1 MKTTRHWTVAAA
13 MTAAGVAMAEN
24 YVWNGGGADA
34 KWTTAAN
41 WYIQTPWQQATE
53 CPKAG
58 DVILVGK
65 NVPMP
70 LDLSDAESVGV
81 LNSVTSVQLTE
92 LGSIFNVSV
101 PSGADVTI
109 HAPIRGGSGSTGNS
123 GLGQAYFTGSGVV
136 RLAATNLSDYCMN
149 VLSANGADM
158 WLPQNGDLQ
167 LSAYQLGS
175 VTVTNGATLHMPT
188 RHDGNL
194 NTGGNYVQAQRL
206 YGDGSIAASENTEL
220 RFGGSGGVF
229 AGTIAANVRLF
240 SGGVEYLTGTNSPM
254 NWNAPRIFNA
264 YTKWSTGSGVLGV
277 MKFGKAGENSS
288 IGKIGEFQTNVRGG
302 TYLYLG
308 AGEETDKYL
317 SVYANAD
324 GYATIDGGACGGLA
338 FTGAGGFYVRFGSAL
353 TNGIVGLNGSNTTAC
368 VFRGKCREVNSNFLA
383 TVVKK
388 GTGTWRF
395 ANPDPVGYMADMT
408 NRTFRGSISV
418 DEGVLQFD
426 TVSPPG
432 ECCSVGLATVLKGPK
447 LGAWTTLPAVEW
459 AFSLGGTNAAL
470 NALAEGT
477 LEYTGTMAGL
487 CDRRK
492 VRLEADGRFRA
503 NGAKKIRY
511 RMAAPTLPREKK
523 LTLDGSSAASN
534 EVHDVTDNEAY
545 PVSVVKEGTG
555 TWVLGGDQ
563 SFHGDLAV
571 KGGKLIV
578 RKHDAGSNYTWFRF
592 TVKDMF
598 DPVNVSATKDNI
610 SIRYLGLFDADGW
623 SQTLGTRASEDS
635 FAASVEPGEAGYDT
649 TRSHHK
655 GSYWV
660 APNDD
665 NITNLFGTSFVYD
678 VCYYNADRSS
688 DKYYPKLAET
698 NTWASYV
705 VRLTNGAP
713 AIATYDWAN
722 TYGWTSGNK
731 GGFHWTP
738 CAWSLEGSVDGIH
751 WENVKPDGGDY
762 SITTNDC
769 PAVAYDAYFIRS
781 GAVYNNTIG
790 SLSPSSPI
798 RHSGGYAIRGTS
810 QADYPVLCNVRSVNV
825 VNGAT
830 LEADGPL
837 SLSNL
842 TVDAGD
848 STGTI
853 KGFSF
858 AYDCTVNVT
867 NAGSG
872 LSVELPLVLADVPG
886 GPVNTAGWQVKVNGE
901 TKPAYTVRVDG
912 NGRLSLCRPG
922 TLLTVR

>member
-1 MKTTRHWTVAAA
+1 MNIARLWTVVAA

-24 YVWNGGGADA
+24 YVWTGGGADA

-41 WYIQTPWQQATE
+41 WYVQTPWQQATE

-58 DVILVGK
+58 DVILVGIDS
-65 NVPMP
+65 PMP
-70 LDLSDAESVGV
+70 LDLSDVESVGV
-81 LNSVTSVQLTE
+81 LNSVKSVQLAE
-92 LGSIFNVSV
+92 PGSIFNVSI

-109 HAPIRGGSGSTGNS
+109 NAPIRGGTGTAGNYASGQT
-123 GLGQAYFTGSGVV
+123 YFTGSGTV
-136 RLAATNLSDYCMN
+136 RLAATNMQDYCMN
-149 VLSANGADM
+149 VLSADGTDL
-158 WLPQNGDLQ
+158 WLPQNGDLL
-167 LSAYQLGS
+167 LSAYQLGF

-188 RHDGNL
+188 RHDGSQNMG
-194 NTGGNYVQAQRL
+194 NNYVMAQRL
-206 YGDGSIAASENTEL
+206 YGDGGIAASENTEL

-229 AGTIAANVRLF
+229 SGTIAAKIRIF

-254 NWNAPRIFNA
+254 SWNSPRVFGA
-264 YTKWSTGSGVLGV
+264 YTKWSTGGGVLGV
-277 MKFGKAGENSS
+277 MKFGKTGENSS
-288 IGKIGEFQTNVRGG
+288 IGKIGDFQTNVRGG

-317 SVYANAD
+317 SVFANSD
-324 GYATIDGGACGGLA
+324 GYATIDGGAYGGLT
-338 FTGAGGFYVRFGSAL
+338 FTGAGGFKVSFYAAY
-353 TNGIVGLNGSNTTAC
+353 NGIVGLNGSNTTAC
-368 VFRGKCREVNSNFLA
+368 VFRGKCLETDSTFLA

-395 ANPDPVGYMADMT
+395 ANPDPVGYLVDMT
-408 NRTFRGSISV
+408 NRTFRGSVSV

-426 TVSPPG
+426 TISPPG
-432 ECCSVGLATVLKGPK
+432 EHCSVGLATVLKGPK
-447 LGAWTTLPAVEW
+447 LGAWASLPDVDW

-511 RMAAPTLPREKK
+511 RMAAPTSPRAKK

-534 EVHDVTDNEAY
+534 EVHDVTDSADY

-555 TWVLGGDQ
+555 TWILGGDQ

-578 RKHDAGSNYTWFRF
+578 RKYDSGSNYTWFRF
-592 TVKDMF
+592 TVKDLF
-598 DPVNVSATKDNI
+598 DPVSGTKGNI
-610 SIRYLGLFDADGW
+610 SIRYFGLFDADGW
-623 SQTLGTRASEDS
+623 SQTLDTRGSEDS

-649 TRSHHK
+649 TRDHRK
-655 GSYWV
+655 GVYSV
-660 APNDD
+660 VPNDD
-665 NITNLFGTSFVYD
+665 NITNLFGKSFVYD
-678 VCYYNADRSS
+678 VGFYNANRSDIS
-688 DKYYPKLAET
+688 YPKLAET
-698 NTWASYV
+698 NTWVSYV

-722 TYGWTSGNK
+722 TYGWNTGNK

-738 CAWSLEGSVDGIH
+738 CAWALEGSVDGIH
-751 WENVKPDGGDY
+751 WENVKPDGGDF
-762 SITTNDC
+762 SITTNNC
-769 PAVAYDAYFIRS
+769 PAVANDAYFIYS
-781 GAVYNNTIG
+781 GASYNQYTG

-810 QADYPVLCNVRSVNV
+810 QAGYSVLSNVRSVNV

-837 SLSNL
+837 SLRNL
-842 TVDAGD
+842 MVDGNNSAGM
-848 STGTI
+848 I

-858 AYDCTVNVT
+858 ANDCTVNVT
-867 NAGSG
+867 NAGPG
-872 LSVELPLVLADVPG
+872 LSVELPLVLTDVPG
-886 GPVNTAGWQVKVNGE
+886 GSVNTTGWQIKVNGV
-901 TKPAYTVRVDG
+901 TMPSYAIRVDG
-912 NGRLSLCRPG
+912 NGQLSLCRPG
-922 TLLTVR
+922 TMLTVR